1 MRANLWLLM
10 NLGGGA
16 IFRRSIYKTWS
27 LIRKIAK
34 AFRSIYET
42 MLPDMLNICSLIRKI
57 MLPCRES
64 YLIMF
69 FIDTME

>member
-16 IFRRSIYKTWS
+16 IFRRSIYKIWS
-27 LIRKIAK
+27 LIRKFAK

-42 MLPDMLNICSLIRKI
+42 MLSDILNICSLIHKI

-64 YLIMF
+64 YLIIF
-69 FIDTME
+69 FTDTTE